1 MFPVHAVDAT
11 NRDRY
16 AQFVEQHYRIRHD
29 IYVGERRWMELARPD
44 GRDVDQFDTDDA
56 TYLLGIEPGRGVV
69 AGSRL
74 VPTMKPHLMSEVFPE
89 LAKVRGLPR
98 APDVM
103 EWTRIFVVPSR
114 REDGRLCKS
123 AGVMYCAI
131 LEFCLAQ
138 AIRQLSV
145 VCEAYWIPRFSGL
158 GWNPRSLGLPIER
171 DGMSIVGVTLDV
183 TEAALAQTRAMYA
196 IAPGVLAGGA
206 RAPARGKLE
215 APPLAV
221 LS

>member
-1 MFPVHAVDAT
+1 MFPVHVVDAA
-11 NRDRY
+11 NCDRY
-16 AQFVEQHYRIRHD
+16 ADFIEQHYRIRHD

-74 VPTMKPHLMSEVFPE
+74 VPTLKPHLMSEVFPE
-89 LAKVRGLPR
+89 LANVRGLPR
-98 APDVM
+98 SPDIL

-123 AGVMYCAI
+123 AGIMYCAM
-131 LEFCLAQ
+131 LEFCIQ
-138 AIRQLSV
+138 QRIRQLSV

-171 DGMSIVGVTLDV
+171 EGMTIVGITLDV
-183 TEAALAQTRAMYA
+183 TEAALAKTRSMYG
-196 IAPGVLAGGA
+196 IEQEVLATRS
-206 RAPARGKLE
+206 RAPMHRTPE
-215 APPLAV
+215 APPLSAG
-221 LS
+221 